1 MNARIIVAILLLALG
16 VVGLGYQGITYTTRE
31 RVVDAG
37 PLKVDAEKKHSISLL
52 PIAAGL
58 LVAGGVVL
66 LLVGRRKPIS

>member
-1 MNARIIVAILLLALG
+1 MNPRIIVAILLLALG

-37 PLKVDAEKKHSISLL
+37 PLHIDAEKKHTIPIM
-52 PIAAGL
+52 PIAAAL

-66 LLVGRRKPIS
+66 LLTGRRRVT